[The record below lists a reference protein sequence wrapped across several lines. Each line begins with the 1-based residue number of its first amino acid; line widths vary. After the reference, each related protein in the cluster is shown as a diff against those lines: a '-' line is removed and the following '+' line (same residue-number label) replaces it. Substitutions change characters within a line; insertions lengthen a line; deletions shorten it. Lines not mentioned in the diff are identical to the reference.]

1 MHHKEIY
8 YINICTNCLQVFIA
22 RLEIMFNDIKLAKIK
37 VLVFLQDLL
46 DSLLTSSSTASLA
59 ILIVSSAS
67 FWNWSASRSYGSIG
81 GDSSVA
87 P

>member
-1 MHHKEIY
+1 
-8 YINICTNCLQVFIA
+8 VFIA

-37 VLVFLQDLL
+37 VLVFPQDLL
-46 DSLLTSSSTASLA
+46 DSLLASSSTASLA

-67 FWNWSASRSYGSIG
+67 FRNWSASRSCGSIG
-81 GDSSVA
+81 RDSSVA